1 MKYSDEQHHELNT
14 RLKDFK
20 DFSTRFR
27 FVFVSRTGVVGLDGN
42 YTTDELKTLLKTINK
57 FDKEINT

>member
-14 RLKDFK
+14 RLK

-42 YTTDELKTLLKTINK
+42 YTLNELKTLLKTINK

>member
-14 RLKDFK
+14 RLKDFN
-20 DFSTRFR
+20 TRR
-27 FVFVSRTGVVGLDGN
+27 MHVFVSRTGVVGLDGD